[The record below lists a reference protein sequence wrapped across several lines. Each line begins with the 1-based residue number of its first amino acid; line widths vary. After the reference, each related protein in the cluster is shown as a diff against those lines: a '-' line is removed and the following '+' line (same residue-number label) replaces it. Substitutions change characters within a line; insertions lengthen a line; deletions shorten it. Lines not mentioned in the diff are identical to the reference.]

1 MSEKPSLD
9 ETGPSV
15 AQRDASA
22 QPAALAPRG
31 TSTSTS
37 TVTVTTATR
46 PRRWWRALVIALPL
60 LLINLVAWRAAN
72 PPLPAAAALP
82 QFQGMAYNAF
92 GRFDSPLEERLPLD
106 ESVAAD
112 LKLLAGLTKHLRT
125 YSASEFPALPDMAR
139 QHGMALTLG
148 VWLDRRADNNALE
161 VDAAIVAANK
171 HRNVHRIIAGNE
183 TLLHGVMTKEDLF
196 TALDKLRKR
205 VRVPVSTAEPWH
217 VWLSEPELAQHVD
230 FVTVHLLPY
239 WEGVPVEAA
248 LDEAMRRLREV
259 RERFPNKHVAIGEIG
274 WPSGGDDVKY
284 ARATPSAQAAFVRAF
299 LERAA
304 RDGISDYFLMEAID
318 QPWKRAT
325 EGRVGAHWGL
335 FNAAREPK
343 FSFRGPVQHDP
354 YWPAKAAL
362 SSVLGLVSM
371 LLVLRAFAHL
381 RLSARWLVAAS
392 IQGVATAVTVIT
404 ALPLLEY
411 LRTVDWLL
419 LALLV
424 PAVGLMATMLMS
436 HLLEFAEMFW
446 HRRQLRR
453 RESVKP
459 WPLERE
465 QPFVSIHLACCNE
478 PPSMVIATIDSLLAL
493 HWSAYEIIVVD
504 NNTHDDALWRPV
516 QAHVSNW
523 QAKNPSVA
531 ARLRFVHL
539 PHWPGYKAGALNVAL
554 EHTDA
559 TAQWVAVV
567 DADYI
572 VERDWLLQLAGWF
585 DADDVGA
592 VQSPQAHRDWQRDA
606 LARMMNWEY
615 DGFFRIGMHHRH
627 ERNAVV
633 QHGTMT
639 IVRAQALR
647 RLGGWDVDS
656 VCEDTELGVRLLRER
671 LRVVYVDRV
680 FGTGLVPDDFAAY
693 ARQRKRWARGAMQ
706 IMKRHAGALVGLPG
720 VGRLTLAQRYHF
732 VAGWL
737 PWIGD
742 AVHLMCTLAVMVWSV
757 GRLTMP
763 ALFGL
768 PVPLFAMPL
777 VVFFLAR
784 ALLLPLLY
792 WRCVPCRMRD
802 TMGAAVAGMA
812 LSHSVARGVFAGLV
826 TRRAVFE
833 VTRKAGHANEVLGG
847 SPRPRS
853 AVREERALL
862 LGLAVCAAA
871 LVIDAGAVDAILGA
885 WLLVIGLQA
894 VPYVSALVCD
904 RLGRRRPDAPAPRP
918 TPTAPVRSPS
928 RRLIV
933 VPSRAGA
940 VSSEAAG
947 AVGAPATATA
957 TSRATATADSF
968 APVALGDAVNPL
980 GRSDP
985 QTPVRAAA

>member
-1 MSEKPSLD
+1 MSEKQALN
-9 ETGPSV
+9 ETGSSV
-15 AQRDASA
+15 AQHEATAGTASLA
-22 QPAALAPRG
+22 SNAATAVAP
-31 TSTSTS
+31 
-37 TVTVTTATR
+37 ATR
-46 PRRWWRALVIALPL
+46 PRRWWRALVIALPM
-60 LLINLVAWRAAN
+60 LLINLVAWRVAN

-82 QFQGMAYNAF
+82 QIQGMAYNAF
-92 GRFDSPLEERLPLD
+92 GRFDSPLEVRMPSD
-106 ESVAAD
+106 ESVATD
-112 LKLLAGLTKHLRT
+112 LRLLAKLTKHLRT
-125 YSASEFPALPDMAR
+125 YSASEFPALPDMAK

-148 VWLDRRADNNALE
+148 VWLDRRTDNNALE

-171 HRNVHRIIAGNE
+171 HRNVNRIIAGNE

-196 TALDKLRKR
+196 AALDKLRKR

-217 VWLSEPELAQHVD
+217 VWLSEPELAEHVD

-259 RERFPNKHVAIGEIG
+259 RERFPSKHVAIGEIG
-274 WPSGGDDVKY
+274 WPSGGDDVKH
-284 ARATPSAQAAFVRAF
+284 ARATPAAQAAFVRAF

-304 RDGISDYFLMEAID
+304 REGIGDYFLMEAID

-343 FSFRGPVQHDP
+343 FSFQGPVQHDP
-354 YWPAKAAL
+354 YWVAKAAL
-362 SSVLGLVSM
+362 SSILGLVSM

-381 RLSARWLVAAS
+381 RPSVRWLVAAS

-404 ALPLLEY
+404 ALPLLQY
-411 LRTVDWLL
+411 LRTVDWVLL
-419 LALLV
+419 GLLV
-424 PAVGLMATMLMS
+424 PAVGLMALMLMS
-436 HLLEFAEMFW
+436 HVLEFAEMFW

-493 HWSAYEIIVVD
+493 DWSACEIIVVD
-504 NNTHDDALWRPV
+504 NNTRDDALWQPV
-516 QAHVSNW
+516 QAHVLDW
-523 QAKNPSVA
+523 QARNPSSA

-554 EHTDA
+554 EHTHA
-559 TAQWVAVV
+559 HAQWVAVV

-572 VERDWLLQLAGWF
+572 VQKDWLLQLAGWF

-592 VQSPQAHRDWQRDA
+592 VQSPQAHRDWQRHA
-606 LARMMNWEY
+606 LGRMMNWEY

-671 LRVVYVDRV
+671 LRVVYVDHV

-693 ARQRKRWARGAMQ
+693 ARQRKRWAQGAMQ
-706 IMKRHAGALVGLPG
+706 IMKRHADALLGLPG
-720 VGRLTLAQRYHF
+720 EGRLTLAQRYHF

-742 AVHLMCTLAVMVWSV
+742 AVHLVCTLAVMVWSV

-763 ALFGL
+763 TLFGL

-777 VVFFLAR
+777 LVFFLAR
-784 ALLLPLLY
+784 VLLLPLLY
-792 WRCVPCRMRD
+792 WRCVPCRVRD

-812 LSHSVARGVFAGLV
+812 LSHSVARGVFSGLAK
-826 TRRAVFE
+826 RRAVFE
-833 VTRKAGHANEVLGG
+833 VTRKAGHADPARGG
-847 SPRPRS
+847 SRRPRS

-894 VPYVSALVCD
+894 VPYSSALVCD
-904 RLGRRRPDAPAPRP
+904 RLGRRRPDGPAPMP
-918 TPTAPVRSPS
+918 SPS
-928 RRLIV
+928 TPARGPSARLVV
-933 VPSRAGA
+933 VPSLVGA
-940 VSSEAAG
+940 ASSQAAG
-947 AVGAPATATA
+947 VVTA
-957 TSRATATADSF
+957 SADGVVL
-968 APVALGDAVNPL
+968 AAAGEAVNPP
-980 GRSDP
+980 GRGDP